1 MMECRLVVDV
11 LLHWLIVL
19 DVLQQGFDLIILF
32 LVVLFQDSHVLRQ
45 LACYRFQ
52 VFILGLQLLI
62 LLHQPHHVLL

>member
-32 LVVLFQDSHVLRQ
+32 LVVLFQDCSQQLEVNVLIYFQHLLLHIQLLLRQ
-45 LACYRFQ
+45 
-52 VFILGLQLLI
+52 
-62 LLHQPHHVLL
+62 